1 MGKITLLKPFD
12 DAEALALEKL
22 LLDHGIKSEVISYHD
37 TAYDGLFQSQKGWGV
52 LNVDEDD
59 FKKAKEIIS
68 KWKESS
74 PDELDWQ
81 NPEYNLDSNEKV

>member
-1 MGKITLLKPFD
+1 MSKATLLKPFD

-22 LLDHGIKSEVISYHD
+22 LLDHGIKSEVVSYHD

-52 LNVDEDD
+52 LNVDEAD
-59 FKKAKEIIS
+59 FQKAKEIIS

-74 PDELDWQ
+74 PEELDWQ
-81 NPEYNLDSNEKV
+81 NPEYNPDNNQ